1 MDEMII
7 LQQNLNR
14 SQKAAKEFIN
24 IISQHKCDIAAI
36 QEPPLSNN
44 EILSPFSCIKTI
56 FPTNIDTPRAAIIIP
71 NTHIQFQQISIN
83 SRDICMVKIISKPTP
98 FLLVSI
104 YIPPNTN
111 ISSHI
116 NILKQIL
123 ESHNNEHI
131 IISGD
136 INSSH
141 KLWNSKINS
150 SRGNTIVNLISEF
163 DLTLYSTTHPSYIH
177 QDGRSS
183 YIDITL
189 TNTLQRNI
197 VSNFSQHNHLIHSDH
212 SLQKITL
219 YNCKPSQLTQT
230 TTWVFSEK
238 EANWNFFTEQFS
250 QKDIYSLNTEIS
262 KIQNNEQIDKVIDT
276 FSNIIMDAAY
286 KSLTKKKQT
295 VYKKFNIYK
304 TKQVQPIYRQ
314 VKRLKNLMQRT
325 KNPICKHILLEIY
338 LKNKSNL
345 ENIVIET
352 SRNNWLN
359 FISDTN
365 PENETP
371 WGKPYKFIKNKL
383 KEKINSTPILNSELN
398 DQQLINIAKSL
409 FPSDLNTSTTTIN
422 YIKNNT
428 FLPFSKLN
436 NIIKELNPTKAPGP
450 DHISNNMIKSLP
462 INMKF
467 ALHQIIIKC
476 LTHGYFP
483 NPWKESI
490 IKILPKPAK
499 KDYFSISSYRP
510 ISLTSTLSKIY
521 EKIINSYLTFHLESQ
536 NLLNPNQYGFRPNRS
551 TVKALQKI
559 LTDISSTNYTFKA
572 LVVIDFK
579 GAFDNAPHNAM
590 INSLYKLNCPERLIS
605 IISHYIHHRKIIFKT
620 NKHNTS
626 IHSEGKGCPQGGVL
640 SPTLWNII
648 INDLLN
654 ILSFH
659 NILHT
664 AYADD
669 LTLVISAKT
678 NQELVSKINNA
689 TLIVTNW
696 AIATTIP
703 INQEKTHVL
712 LIKKKI
718 DPNLF
723 SNLHSTIVSQTKI
736 LGLTFSSNLKFDHH
750 VQTKITQM
758 QKYLNLL
765 KKHVSHKYGLT
776 SDKRITIYKGYV
788 LPSLL
793 YASEIWLE
801 KINVKTKNQIT
812 VFENNIL
819 RNAINAFRSTPI
831 NSIRLITNTPNII
844 DTLQSINNIPQNYK
858 SYPENKIINPITTPI
873 FFQKN
878 LQIPSDHN
886 ITITHKLTKDQLI
899 LHTKIH
905 SVPSKY
911 LELTLITKY
920 SPLTYTLDAILHTTR
935 KSIKTIIKNNYLN
948 HNQTISLIS
957 NKYIFPPT
965 HISVPQNMYKLIKL
979 LNQYD
984 SKLYTSKFTSKFN
997 FSFHTGNQKTS
1008 FQYTN
1013 KIMEKMKIQKIK
1025 SDLLES
1031 EFQNCQKENVKIFI
1045 KNYTKNL
1052 PITQPIVS
1060 FLTGHGPTRDYLFN
1074 LWKIGSTPNCPQ
1086 CNSPQNYSHIILN
1099 CPLFQEITQKHNF
1112 HQNLKDLILH
1122 STQQNNKFQNFC
1134 TDIHTKLRL
1143 LNGNLRYIPQN

>member
-1 MDEMII
+1 MII

-197 VSNFSQHNHLIHSDH
+197 S
-212 SLQKITL
+212 
-219 YNCKPSQLTQT
+219 
-230 TTWVFSEK
+230 
-238 EANWNFFTEQFS
+238 
-250 QKDIYSLNTEIS
+250 KDIYSLNTEIS

-436 NIIKELNPTKAPGP
+436 NIIKELNPTKAP
-450 DHISNNMIKSLP
+450 
-462 INMKF
+462 
-467 ALHQIIIKC
+467 A
-476 LTHGYFP
+476 
-483 NPWKESI
+483 
-490 IKILPKPAK
+490 
-499 KDYFSISSYRP
+499 
-510 ISLTSTLSKIY
+510 
-521 EKIINSYLTFHLESQ
+521 
-536 NLLNPNQYGFRPNRS
+536 
-551 TVKALQKI
+551 
-559 LTDISSTNYTFKA
+559 
-572 LVVIDFK
+572 
-579 GAFDNAPHNAM
+579 
-590 INSLYKLNCPERLIS
+590 
-605 IISHYIHHRKIIFKT
+605 
-620 NKHNTS
+620 
-626 IHSEGKGCPQGGVL
+626 
-640 SPTLWNII
+640 
-648 INDLLN
+648 
-654 ILSFH
+654 
-659 NILHT
+659 
-664 AYADD
+664 
-669 LTLVISAKT
+669 
-678 NQELVSKINNA
+678 
-689 TLIVTNW
+689 
-696 AIATTIP
+696 
-703 INQEKTHVL
+703 
-712 LIKKKI
+712 
-718 DPNLF
+718 
-723 SNLHSTIVSQTKI
+723 
-736 LGLTFSSNLKFDHH
+736 
-750 VQTKITQM
+750 
-758 QKYLNLL
+758 
-765 KKHVSHKYGLT
+765 
-776 SDKRITIYKGYV
+776 
-788 LPSLL
+788 
-793 YASEIWLE
+793 
-801 KINVKTKNQIT
+801 
-812 VFENNIL
+812 
-819 RNAINAFRSTPI
+819 
-831 NSIRLITNTPNII
+831 TNT
-844 DTLQSINNIPQNYK
+844 D
-858 SYPENKIINPITTPI
+858 
-873 FFQKN
+873 
-878 LQIPSDHN
+878 
-886 ITITHKLTKDQLI
+886 
-899 LHTKIH
+899 
-905 SVPSKY
+905 
-911 LELTLITKY
+911 
-920 SPLTYTLDAILHTTR
+920 
-935 KSIKTIIKNNYLN
+935 
-948 HNQTISLIS
+948 
-957 NKYIFPPT
+957 
-965 HISVPQNMYKLIKL
+965 
-979 LNQYD
+979 
-984 SKLYTSKFTSKFN
+984 
-997 FSFHTGNQKTS
+997 
-1008 FQYTN
+1008 
-1013 KIMEKMKIQKIK
+1013 
-1025 SDLLES
+1025 
-1031 EFQNCQKENVKIFI
+1031 
-1045 KNYTKNL
+1045 
-1052 PITQPIVS
+1052 
-1060 FLTGHGPTRDYLFN
+1060 
-1074 LWKIGSTPNCPQ
+1074 
-1086 CNSPQNYSHIILN
+1086 
-1099 CPLFQEITQKHNF
+1099 
-1112 HQNLKDLILH
+1112 
-1122 STQQNNKFQNFC
+1122 
-1134 TDIHTKLRL
+1134 
-1143 LNGNLRYIPQN
+1143 